1 VATWCGVAEVSYIV
15 DVFSRII
22 VGWRLAV
29 HRRTDIVLAAVE
41 MARWSRV
48 ELDAR
53 SDADSRSASRRSG
66 ERLAEAHG
74 SRPPDLRRRR
84 DPTVEKSP
92 SYKISWASQSITF
105 D

>member
-29 HRRTDIVLAAVE
+29 HRRTDIVLAAV
-41 MARWSRV
+41 ARWSRV